1 MYSYIDYIIGFTQFN
16 VLIKYASEHALS
28 STLIPTNQLAFQA
41 PFEPPGML
49 RNLNKQTLLH
59 LQLNFPHLPLSL
71 L

>member
-41 PFEPPGML
+41 PFEALEMPRM
-49 RNLNKQTLLH
+49 RNLNKH
-59 LQLNFPHLPLSL
+59 LDTGHRQDLF
-71 L
+71 